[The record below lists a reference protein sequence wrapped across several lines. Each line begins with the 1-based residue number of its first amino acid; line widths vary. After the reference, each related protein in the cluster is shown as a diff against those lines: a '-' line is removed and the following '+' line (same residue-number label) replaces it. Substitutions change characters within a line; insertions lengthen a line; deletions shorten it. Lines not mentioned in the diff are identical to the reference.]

1 MIHLFNNV
9 FLEQDTFVYQGYK
22 NIVISETYATS
33 DISASA
39 TVLSSGTTLESV
51 LDGKTI
57 GAFLKSLMIHGEEK
71 VMIYADNSSFAAIIT
86 SWLKSTTNM
95 DQASFDVFVD
105 CYKHKCDVYSRP
117 NDQLIE
123 FIKASWASAAVF
135 DFSSDDFAPSFEF
148 ALASALHNRN
158 FSKKSKLKTLLSKF
172 IKREYEQQILEA
184 RKHIDTYILDS
195 DLQTLL
201 GGSGK
206 TLANF
211 KELPRMGIYKEPFF
225 HEVVSVPS
233 NQAYWPGKVSK
244 LDVSKGTS
252 ADIETLCQL
261 TDDVNIAIMNM
272 SVPAGLSGSSNG
284 VLYQS
289 RGWAFMD
296 SVRNGTLSD
305 EEYNTALDEMLE
317 ENISLI
323 HVPFDL
329 RETILFVFLPYVK
342 SLKKQNNTSALEKFT
357 LK

>member
-22 NIVISETYATS
+22 NVVISPTYATQ
-33 DISASA
+33 DITASPTA
-39 TVLSSGTTLESV
+39 LTSGTSLENV

-57 GAFLKSLMIHGEEK
+57 GEFLKSLMTHGEEK
-71 VMIYADNSSFAAIIT
+71 VIIFADNSSFAAIIT
-86 SWLKSTTNM
+86 AWLKSTTNM
-95 DQASFDVFVD
+95 DQASFDLFID

-123 FIKASWASAAVF
+123 VTKASWSSAPSF
-135 DFSSDDFAPSFEF
+135 NFSTEDFSPSFEF
-148 ALASALHNRN
+148 ALASAFYNRD
-158 FSKKSKLKTLLSKF
+158 FSKKAKLKTLLSKF

-195 DLQTLL
+195 DLQALL

-206 TLANF
+206 NLTNY
-211 KELPRMGIYKEPFF
+211 KELPRMAIYKEPFF
-225 HEVVSVPS
+225 HEIVSVPS
-233 NQAYWPGKVSK
+233 NQSYWPGKVSK
-244 LDVSKGTS
+244 LDVSKGTTE
-252 ADIETLCQL
+252 DITELCQL

-284 VLYQS
+284 ELFQS
-289 RGWAFMD
+289 RGWAFMQ
-296 SVRNGTLSD
+296 SVRSGTLSD
-305 EEYNTALDEMLE
+305 AEYNTALDEMLE

-329 RETILFVFLPYVK
+329 RETILFVFLPYIK
-342 SLKKQNNTSALEKFT
+342 SLKKQNSTSVLEKFT
-357 LK
+357 LR